1 MNISDVRD
9 FIGKAIKEVA
19 NSDATPEE
27 MSAVLER
34 AKQTSALASAY
45 VQVVKCELDGAKLY
59 AEHGVIPASIDAPV
73 VQRATLKAIG

>member
-27 MSAVLER
+27 MAVVLER

-45 VQVVKCELDGAKLY
+45 VQVVKCELDGARMY
-59 AEHGVIPASIDAPV
+59 ADHGVIPASIDAPV
-73 VQRATLKAIG
+73 VQQPTLKAIG

>member
-27 MSAVLER
+27 MAAVLER
-34 AKQTSALASAY
+34 AKQTCALAGAY
-45 VQVVKCELDGAKLY
+45 VQVVKCELDGARLY
-59 AEHGVIPASIDAPV
+59 ADHGVIPASISAPV
-73 VQRATLKAIG
+73 VRVEKRKAIG